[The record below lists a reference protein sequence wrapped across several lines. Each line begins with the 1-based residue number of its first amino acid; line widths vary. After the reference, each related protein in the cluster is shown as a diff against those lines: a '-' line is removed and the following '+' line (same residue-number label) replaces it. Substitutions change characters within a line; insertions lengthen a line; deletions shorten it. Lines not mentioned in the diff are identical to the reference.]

1 MRLFFYNCL
10 ILILL
15 PFMVIRIFLKSLK
28 DKDYIKNLKNRFG
41 IYSEEPQENL
51 IWFHAVSLGEVISSQ
66 SLVYKILEK
75 DNIVLSVST
84 PTGLREAR
92 KIYQNKLQ
100 IVYAPWDFVA
110 FVDRFL
116 NHFNPKALI
125 LFETE
130 IWPIFI
136 NSSSKRNLPII
147 LSNARLSE
155 SSFKRYKSLKFFI
168 KDILSLFSIIL
179 VQSKKHAVRF
189 EGIGANKEVIYEV
202 GSVKF
207 DSVIQDDKSKSVNNI
222 ETDFILAT
230 STHEGEDEIIID
242 SFIELRKELAG
253 IKMVIVP
260 RHPERSKSISDILS
274 KNKIK
279 NEIYKDLPKGF
290 NENEVIVIG
299 QTGLLNELY
308 QMAKVSLIGGSLKSK
323 YGGHNII
330 EAASNMCS
338 FIVGPYMRNFEDI
351 LDLFISE
358 DACIKLNHPDELSL
372 AFKKLLDNDSLRKD
386 MVDKALKVIN
396 ENKGSTKKQFEY
408 IQNILK

>member
-41 IYSEEPQENL
+41 IYSEEPKENL

-100 IVYAPWDFVA
+100 IVYAPWDFVV

-207 DSVIQDDKSKSVNNI
+207 DSVIQDDKSQSVNNI

-242 SFIELRKELAG
+242 SFIELKKELAG

-260 RHPERSKSISDILS
+260 RHPERSKAISDILS

-279 NEIYKDLPKGF
+279 NEIYKDLPKAF

-358 DACIKLNHPDELSL
+358 HACIKLNNPDELSL
-372 AFKKLLDNDSLRKD
+372 AFKKLLDNDLLRKD

-396 ENKGSTKKQFEY
+396 ENKGSTAKHYKY

>member
-41 IYSEEPQENL
+41 IYGEEPQESP

-66 SLVYKILEK
+66 PLVNKILKK

-100 IVYAPWDFVA
+100 IVYAPWDFVV

-168 KDILSLFSIIL
+168 KDILGVFSIIL
-179 VQSKKHAVRF
+179 AQSKKHALRF
-189 EGIGANKEVIYEV
+189 EAIGANKEVIHEV

-207 DSVIQDDKSKSVNNI
+207 DNVIQDDKPQLTNNM
-222 ETDFILAT
+222 EKDFILAT

-242 SFIELRKELAG
+242 SFIEIRKELTG

-279 NEIYKDLPKGF
+279 NEIYKDLPKAF

-358 DACIKLNHPDELSL
+358 DACIKLNNPNELSL
-372 AFKKLLDNDSLRKD
+372 AFRKLLDNDLLRKD
-386 MVDKALKVIN
+386 MIDKALKVIN
-396 ENKGSTKKQFEY
+396 QNKGSTKKQFEY
-408 IQNILK
+408 IKNILK

>member
-1 MRLFFYNCL
+1 MKLFFYNCL

-41 IYSEEPQENL
+41 IYGEEPQENS

-66 SLVYKILEK
+66 SLVNKILKK
-75 DNIVLSVST
+75 DNIILSVST

-100 IVYAPWDFVA
+100 IVYAPWDFEV
-110 FVDRFL
+110 FVNRFL

-130 IWPIFI
+130 IWPFFI
-136 NSSSKRNLPII
+136 NSSNKRNLPII
-147 LSNARLSE
+147 LSNARLSK

-168 KDILSLFSIIL
+168 KNILSVFSIIL
-179 VQSKKHAVRF
+179 VQSKKHALRF
-189 EGIGANKEVIYEV
+189 EAIGANKEVIHEV

-207 DSVIQDDKSKSVNNI
+207 DSVIQDDKPQLVNNM

-242 SFIELRKELAG
+242 SFIELRKELAC
-253 IKMVIVP
+253 IKMIIVP

-279 NEIYKDLPKGF
+279 NEIYEDLPKAF
-290 NENEVIVIG
+290 NENEVIVIR

-308 QMAKVSLIGGSLKSK
+308 QMAKISFIGGSLKSK

-330 EAASNMCS
+330 EAASNMCP

-351 LDLFISE
+351 LDLFAYE
-358 DACIKLNHPDELSL
+358 DACIKLNHSDELSL
-372 AFKKLLDNDSLRKD
+372 AFKELLDNDSLRKD
-386 MVDKALKVIN
+386 MIKKALKVIN

>member
-189 EGIGANKEVIYEV
+189 EGIGANKEAIYEV

-207 DSVIQDDKSKSVNNI
+207 DSVIHGNKSQLVNNI

-242 SFIELRKELAG
+242 SFIELRKELPG

-260 RHPERSKSISDILS
+260 RHPERSKAISDILS

-279 NEIYKDLPKGF
+279 NEIYKDLPKAF

-308 QMAKVSLIGGSLKSK
+308 QMAKVSFIGGSLKSR

-372 AFKKLLDNDSLRKD
+372 AFKKLLDNDLLRKD

-396 ENKGSTKKQFEY
+396 ENKGSTVKHYKY

>member
-10 ILILL
+10 VLILL
-15 PFMVIRIFLKSLK
+15 PFMVIRIFLKSIK
-28 DKDYIKNLKNRFG
+28 DRDYIKKLKNRFG
-41 IYSEEPQENL
+41 IYTEEPETNPV
-51 IWFHAVSLGEVISSQ
+51 WFHAVSLGEVISSQ
-66 SLVYKILEK
+66 SLVNKILKK
-75 DNIVLSVST
+75 DNIILSVST
-84 PTGLREAR
+84 PTGLREAK
-92 KIYQNKLQ
+92 KIYQDKLQ
-100 IVYAPWDFVA
+100 IVYAPWDFVL

-116 NHFNPKALI
+116 NYFNPKALI

-155 SSFKRYKSLKFFI
+155 SSYKRYKSLRLFI
-168 KDILSLFSIIL
+168 KYILGKFSIIL
-179 VQSKKHAVRF
+179 VQSKKHADRF
-189 EGIGANKEVIYEV
+189 KGIGANKDVIHEV

-207 DSVIQDDKSKSVNNI
+207 DSVMRGDKPQIVNNMGA
-222 ETDFILAT
+222 DFILAT

-242 SFIELRKELAG
+242 SFTELRKELSN

-260 RHPERSKSISDILS
+260 RHPERSPSISDILN

-279 NEIYKDLPKGF
+279 NAIYKDLPKAF

-308 QMAKVSLIGGSLKSK
+308 LMAKVSLIGGSLKSK

-338 FIVGPYMRNFEDI
+338 FIVGPYMRNFEDV

-358 DACIKLNHPDELSL
+358 DACIKLNHPNELSL
-372 AFKKLLDNDSLRKD
+372 AFKELLDNDVLRKT
-386 MVDKALKVIN
+386 MIDKALKVIN
-396 ENKGSTKKQFEY
+396 ENKGSTEKQFEY

>member
-100 IVYAPWDFVA
+100 IVYAPWDFVV

-168 KDILSLFSIIL
+168 KDILSVFSIIL
-179 VQSKKHAVRF
+179 VQSKKHALRF
-189 EGIGANKEVIYEV
+189 EAIGANKEVIHEV

-207 DSVIQDDKSKSVNNI
+207 DNVIQGDKPQLTNNM
-222 ETDFILAT
+222 EKDFILAT

-242 SFIELRKELAG
+242 SFIEIRKELTG

-279 NEIYKDLPKGF
+279 NEIYKDLPKAF

-358 DACIKLNHPDELSL
+358 DACIKLNHPNELSL
-372 AFKKLLDNDSLRKD
+372 AFRKLLDNDLLRKD
-386 MVDKALKVIN
+386 MIDKALKVIN

-408 IQNILK
+408 IKNILK

>member
-110 FVDRFL
+110 FVDKFL

-136 NSSSKRNLPII
+136 NSSSKKNLPII

-207 DSVIQDDKSKSVNNI
+207 DSVIQGNKSQLVNNI

-242 SFIELRKELAG
+242 SFIELRKELSG

-279 NEIYKDLPKGF
+279 NEIYKDLPKAF

-308 QMAKVSLIGGSLKSK
+308 QMAKVSLIGGSLKSR

-372 AFKKLLDNDSLRKD
+372 AFKKLLDNDLLRKD

-396 ENKGSTKKQFEY
+396 ENKGSTVKHYKY

>member
-100 IVYAPWDFVA
+100 IVYAPWDFVV

-189 EGIGANKEVIYEV
+189 EGIGANKEAIYEV

-207 DSVIQDDKSKSVNNI
+207 DSVIHGNKSQLVNNI

-242 SFIELRKELAG
+242 SFIELRKELSG

-279 NEIYKDLPKGF
+279 NEIYKDLPKAF

-308 QMAKVSLIGGSLKSK
+308 QMAKVSLIGGSLRSK

-372 AFKKLLDNDSLRKD
+372 AFKKLLDNDLLRKD

-396 ENKGSTKKQFEY
+396 ENKGSTAKHYKY

>member
-1 MRLFFYNCL
+1 
-10 ILILL
+10 
-15 PFMVIRIFLKSLK
+15 MVIRIFLKSLK

-41 IYSEEPQENL
+41 IYSAAPQENP

-66 SLVYKILEK
+66 SLVNRILKK

-92 KIYQNKLQ
+92 KIYQDKLQ
-100 IVYAPWDFVA
+100 IVYAPWDFVV
-110 FVDRFL
+110 FVNRFL

-136 NSSSKRNLPII
+136 NSSYKRNLPII

-155 SSFKRYKSLKFFI
+155 SSYKRYKSLKFFI
-168 KDILSLFSIIL
+168 KDFLSMFSIIL
-179 VQSKKHAVRF
+179 VQSKKHADRF
-189 EGIGANKEVIYEV
+189 EGIGANKDAVHEV

-207 DSVIQDDKSKSVNNI
+207 DSAIQSSKPPLTKNM

-242 SFIELRKELAG
+242 SFMELRKELSS
-253 IKMVIVP
+253 IKMIIVP
-260 RHPERSKSISDILS
+260 RHPERSQSISDILS
-274 KNKIK
+274 NNRIK
-279 NEIYKDLPKGF
+279 NEIYKDLPEAF
-290 NENEVIVIG
+290 NENEVIVLG
-299 QTGLLNELY
+299 QIGLLNELY
-308 QMAKVSLIGGSLKSK
+308 QMAKVSFIGGSLISK

-351 LDLFISE
+351 LYSFVSQ

-372 AFKKLLDNDSLRKD
+372 GFKKLLDNDLLRKD
-386 MVDKALKVIN
+386 MIGKALKVIN
-396 ENKGSTKKQFEY
+396 QNKGSTDKQFEY
-408 IQNILK
+408 IQNVLK

>member
-10 ILILL
+10 VLILL
-15 PFMVIRIFLKSLK
+15 PFMVIRIFLKSIK
-28 DKDYIKNLKNRFG
+28 DKDYVKNLKNRFG
-41 IYSEEPQENL
+41 IYTEEPKKNPV
-51 IWFHAVSLGEVISSQ
+51 WFHAVSLGEVISSQ
-66 SLVYKILEK
+66 SLVNKILKK
-75 DNIVLSVST
+75 DNIILSVST

-92 KIYQNKLQ
+92 KIYQDKLQ
-100 IVYAPWDFVA
+100 IVYAPWDFVL

-116 NHFNPKALI
+116 NYFNPKALI

-136 NSSSKRNLPII
+136 NSSSKRSLPII

-155 SSFKRYKSLKFFI
+155 SSYKRYRSLKLFI
-168 KDILSLFSIIL
+168 KYILRKFSIIL
-179 VQSKKHAVRF
+179 VQSKKHADRF
-189 EGIGANKEVIYEV
+189 KGIGANKDVIHEV

-207 DSVIQDDKSKSVNNI
+207 DSVMWNDKPKIINNMG
-222 ETDFILAT
+222 TDFILAT

-242 SFIELRKELAG
+242 SFTELRKELSN

-260 RHPERSKSISDILS
+260 RHPERSLSISDILN

-279 NEIYKDLPKGF
+279 NAIYKDLPKAF

-299 QTGLLNELY
+299 ETGLLNELY
-308 QMAKVSLIGGSLKSK
+308 KMAKVSFIGGSLKIK

-372 AFKKLLDNDSLRKD
+372 AFKELLDNDVLRKAMID
-386 MVDKALKVIN
+386 NALKVIN
-396 ENKGSTKKQFEY
+396 ENKGSTEKQFEY

>member
-1 MRLFFYNCL
+1 MKLFFYNCL

-41 IYSEEPQENL
+41 IYSEEPRESP

-66 SLVYKILEK
+66 PLVNKILKK

-100 IVYAPWDFVA
+100 IVYAPWDFVV

-168 KDILSLFSIIL
+168 KDILSVFSIIL
-179 VQSKKHAVRF
+179 VQSKKHALRF
-189 EGIGANKEVIYEV
+189 EAIGANKEVIHEV

-207 DSVIQDDKSKSVNNI
+207 DNVIQGFKPQLTNNM
-222 ETDFILAT
+222 EKDFILAT

-242 SFIELRKELAG
+242 SFIEIRKELTG

-279 NEIYKDLPKGF
+279 NEIYKDLPKAF

-358 DACIKLNHPDELSL
+358 DACIKLNNPNELSL
-372 AFKKLLDNDSLRKD
+372 AFRKLLDNDLLRKD

-408 IQNILK
+408 IKNILK

>member
-41 IYSEEPQENL
+41 IYSEEPKENL

-100 IVYAPWDFVA
+100 IVYAPWDFVV

-207 DSVIQDDKSKSVNNI
+207 DSVIQDDKSQSVNNI

-260 RHPERSKSISDILS
+260 RHPERSKAISDILS

-279 NEIYKDLPKGF
+279 NEIYKDLPKAF

-358 DACIKLNHPDELSL
+358 HACIKLNNPDELSL
-372 AFKKLLDNDSLRKD
+372 AFKKLLDNDLLRKD

-396 ENKGSTKKQFEY
+396 ENKGSTAKHYKY

>member
-10 ILILL
+10 VLILL
-15 PFMVIRIFLKSLK
+15 PFMVIRIFLKSIK
-28 DKDYIKNLKNRFG
+28 DKDYVKNLENRFG
-41 IYSEEPQENL
+41 IYTEEPKKNPV
-51 IWFHAVSLGEVISSQ
+51 WFHAVSLGEVISSQ
-66 SLVYKILEK
+66 SLVNKILKK
-75 DNIVLSVST
+75 DNIILSVST
-84 PTGLREAR
+84 PTGLREAK
-92 KIYQNKLQ
+92 KIYQDKLQ
-100 IVYAPWDFVA
+100 IVYAPWDFVL

-116 NHFNPKALI
+116 NYFNPKALI

-155 SSFKRYKSLKFFI
+155 SSYKRYKSLRLFI
-168 KDILSLFSIIL
+168 KYILGKFSIIL
-179 VQSKKHAVRF
+179 VQSKKHADRF
-189 EGIGANKEVIYEV
+189 KGIGANKDVIHEV

-207 DSVIQDDKSKSVNNI
+207 DSVMRGDKPQIVNNMGA
-222 ETDFILAT
+222 DFILAT

-242 SFIELRKELAG
+242 SFTELRKELSN

-260 RHPERSKSISDILS
+260 RHPERSPSISDILN

-279 NEIYKDLPKGF
+279 NAIYKDLPKAF

-308 QMAKVSLIGGSLKSK
+308 LMAKVSFIGGSLKSK

-338 FIVGPYMRNFEDI
+338 FIVGPYMRNFEDV

-358 DACIKLNHPDELSL
+358 DACIKLNHPNELSL
-372 AFKKLLDNDSLRKD
+372 AFKELLDNDVLRKT
-386 MVDKALKVIN
+386 MIDKALKVIN
-396 ENKGSTKKQFEY
+396 ENKGSTEKQFEY

>member
-92 KIYQNKLQ
+92 KIYKNKLQ
-100 IVYAPWDFVA
+100 IVYAPWDFVV

-207 DSVIQDDKSKSVNNI
+207 DSVIHGNKSQLVNNI

-242 SFIELRKELAG
+242 L
-253 IKMVIVP
+253 
-260 RHPERSKSISDILS
+260 
-274 KNKIK
+274 
-279 NEIYKDLPKGF
+279 
-290 NENEVIVIG
+290 
-299 QTGLLNELY
+299 
-308 QMAKVSLIGGSLKSK
+308 SLI
-323 YGGHNII
+323 HI
-330 EAASNMCS
+330 
-338 FIVGPYMRNFEDI
+338 
-351 LDLFISE
+351 
-358 DACIKLNHPDELSL
+358 
-372 AFKKLLDNDSLRKD
+372 
-386 MVDKALKVIN
+386 
-396 ENKGSTKKQFEY
+396 
-408 IQNILK
+408 